1 MYNVKIGGQLY
12 SYLCCVIRERC
23 YTSGILFFL
32 GEKLETTASLGRL
45 PIRRIFHTWWP
56 LAASWLLM
64 TFEIPAI
71 SAVIARL
78 PNPEINLAAYGGIV
92 FPVALI
98 IESPIIMLLAASTAL
113 SRDWASYQKLFR
125 FMMAAGAIMTLI
137 HVVIAFTPAYYFV
150 ARQLINLP
158 ENVVEPGRL
167 GLMLITPWTW
177 SIAFRRFQQ
186 GVLIRYGHSDAVG
199 IGTVIR
205 LSGGGIVLVT
215 GYLLGSLPGVAV
227 GAIAQAVGVLSEAVY
242 AGIRVRPVV
251 RYEIK
256 SRPPVPALSWR
267 SFAHFYIPL
276 AMTSFL
282 GLMWQPM
289 GSAALSRMPD
299 PLISLA
305 VWPVLS
311 GFVSIFRSFGYA
323 LNEVVVAL
331 TDEQGAF
338 HSIKNFVFILS
349 SGVTIIK
356 ILAWVTP
363 AAFFWFAIISGL
375 PQELAN
381 YARNAFMI
389 AIPLGGLTI
398 FQSWFQGTIVNGG
411 KTRAIP
417 EATGIFV
424 GLFVLTAVAGIS
436 YGKIAGLY
444 MGMAG
449 FLLANLGQ
457 MAWLGFRSRRL
468 LADLRRR
475 DGE

>member
-1 MYNVKIGGQLY
+1 MVNSAFQNK
-12 SYLCCVIRERC
+12 
-23 YTSGILFFL
+23 
-32 GEKLETTASLGRL
+32 RL

-64 TFEIPAI
+64 TLELPAL

-78 PNPEINLAAYGGIV
+78 PDPKINLAAYGGIV

-98 IESPIIMLLAASTAL
+98 VKSPIIMLLAASTAL
-113 SRDWASYQKLFR
+113 SRDWASYKKLFR
-125 FMMAAGAIMTLI
+125 FMMIAGGSLTLLHMI
-137 HVVIAFTPAYYFV
+137 IAFTPAYYFV

-205 LSGGGIVLVT
+205 LSGGGIVLVI

-227 GAIAQAVGVLSEAVY
+227 GAIAQSVGVLSEAIY
-242 AGIRVRPVV
+242 AGIRVRPVLK
-251 RYEIK
+251 YEVKIAQ
-256 SRPPVPALSWR
+256 PVTPLGWR
-267 SFAHFYIPL
+267 TFANFYIPL

-305 VWPVLS
+305 VWPVVS
-311 GFVSIFRSFGYA
+311 GFISIFRSFGFA

-331 TDEQGAF
+331 TDEAGAF
-338 HSIKNFVFILS
+338 FSIKKFVLILAGS
-349 SGVTIIK
+349 VTTIK
-356 ILAWVTP
+356 ILAFLTP
-363 AAFFWFAIISGL
+363 VAYFWFANISAL
-375 PQELAN
+375 PPELAT
-381 YARNAFMI
+381 YARNAFLI
-389 AIPLGGLTI
+389 AIPMAALTI
-398 FQSWFQGTIVNGG
+398 FQSWYQGTIVNGG
-411 KTRAIP
+411 KTKAIP
-417 EATGIFV
+417 EATAIFV
-424 GLFVLTAVAGIS
+424 GIFFLVAIAGIA
-436 YGKIAGLY
+436 YGKIPGLY

-457 MAWLGFRSRRL
+457 ALWLGFRSRKL
-468 LADLRRR
+468 MLELRRR
-475 DGE
+475 DME